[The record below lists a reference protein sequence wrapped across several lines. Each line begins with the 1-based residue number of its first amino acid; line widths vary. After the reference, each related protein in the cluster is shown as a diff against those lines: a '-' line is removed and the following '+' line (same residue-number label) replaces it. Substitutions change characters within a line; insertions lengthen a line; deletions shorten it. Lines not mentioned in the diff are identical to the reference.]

1 MFNLSQTRLSY
12 SSTPAGVVGT
22 ISNHPLELYTNGN
35 AKATISTSGN
45 LGLGVTPSAWSSP
58 FKVLEG
64 GGSGFQQFIGF
75 QNNDNSLKLGVNQYY
90 NGSNYVYTN
99 NGLAS
104 RLDINADK
112 FIWNTA
118 PSGTAGNAITFTQ
131 AMTLTANG
139 RLLLGTTTE
148 GTYLLDVNGSGRF
161 SETSWITKNQ
171 NGVTSINLVNNDLNN
186 DAGQAL
192 RFYFNTSTPLGGII
206 HQYNTGT
213 SAYDLD
219 FKVWSGFSPVTRL
232 FLNGSTGAATFSS
245 SVTATQ
251 FTSQGGRGTSYGY
264 KLPDWQIYNTTSGN
278 RLAFSDYTTDFLTIT
293 SGGNLLVGTTTDSG
307 EKLQISGSLKAST
320 GSFTSGAKSLQIGN
334 ATDGVDNYL
343 RLVGQSQNWDIVARN
358 TAANSTFSIAE
369 SGVGFV
375 LQIATGGAATFTSS
389 VQTGT
394 PTGGT
399 ARPWKLGQYN
409 ATAPT
414 ATGYVEVEINGV
426 LYKLIAAT

>member
-1 MFNLSQTRLSY
+1 
-12 SSTPAGVVGT
+12 
-22 ISNHPLELYTNGN
+22 
-35 AKATISTSGN
+35 
-45 LGLGVTPSAWSSP
+45 
-58 FKVLEG
+58 
-64 GGSGFQQFIGF
+64 
-75 QNNDNSLKLGVNQYY
+75 
-90 NGSNYVYTN
+90 
-99 NGLAS
+99 
-104 RLDINADK
+104 
-112 FIWNTA
+112 
-118 PSGTAGNAITFTQ
+118 
-131 AMTLTANG
+131 MTLTANG

-293 SGGNLLVGTTTDSG
+293 SGGNLLVGTNTDSG
-307 EKLQISGSLKAST
+307 EKLVVSGSAKVTST
-320 GSFTSGAKSLQIGN
+320 LFAESNITFSGFIKPSSNVGYGVKS
-334 ATDGVDNYL
+334 TDG
-343 RLVGQSQNWDIVARN
+343 A
-358 TAANSTFSIAE
+358 
-369 SGVGFV
+369 V
-375 LQIATGGAATFTSS
+375 LQEWYNGLNKFYSKVNYTPMATPSSPSAGDVYYDSTSNKLRCYN
-389 VQTGT
+389 GT
-394 PTGGT
+394 S
-399 ARPWKLGQYN
+399 WNDLF
-409 ATAPT
+409 
-414 ATGYVEVEINGV
+414 
-426 LYKLIAAT
+426 